1 VGFGGLFAVYTYVAP
16 LATER
21 TGLSTGAVPCV
32 LLVIGL
38 GMTVG
43 NLAGG
48 WYADRSVAGAMFVFF
63 ALLVTGLIGLALTAQ
78 TLFGLLICVFVIGLA
93 SAAVAPTIQT
103 RLMDVAQDS
112 QSIAAAL
119 NHSALNIANSLGAYL
134 GGLTIAAGLGYISPV
149 WVGAILST
157 AGITFAAF
165 SFALDSGRGLARIDA
180 PALSS

>member
-1 VGFGGLFAVYTYVAP
+1 
-16 LATER
+16 
-21 TGLSTGAVPCV
+21 
-32 LLVIGL
+32 
-38 GMTVG
+38 M
-43 NLAGG
+43 
-48 WYADRSVAGAMFVFF
+48 
-63 ALLVTGLIGLALTAQ
+63 TGLIGLALTAQ

-149 WVGAILST
+149 WVGAILSI
-157 AGITFAAF
+157 AGITLAAF
-165 SFALDSGRGLARIDA
+165 SFALDCGRRLTKIDA